1 MWEFIRASVFNLS
14 ILSFK
19 KFQEILS
26 NSLKKS
32 HSAKRLNQDSNMN
45 FNS

>member
-1 MWEFIRASVFNLS
+1 MWEFIRASVFKLS

-26 NSLKKS
+26 NSLEKS